1 MQVICLVRACINNT
15 SEGSY
20 NTSEGSSNIAMV
32 KTKARKDVDRITDR
46 PTLSQLFTVD
56 VKLDI
61 KQKGNVCL
69 EAT

>member
-20 NTSEGSSNIAMV
+20 NTSEGSLNIAMA

-46 PTLSQLFTVD
+46 PYMTSAVYY
-56 VKLDI
+56 
-61 KQKGNVCL
+61 GC
-69 EAT
+69 